1 MGKKTKATKKFQKN
15 HLTSSIEKRRA
26 GKKLN
31 DYKKAR
37 HAPKSG
43 HKAAEDEEPT
53 HEKKA
58 IEDMDADEFMNAQF
72 GDDDDEDED
81 DDPEEEEEDLLKA
94 DDDEEK
100 DGDQEFELGEEDESE
115 EDDEMPEGSLRADN
129 AALRNE
135 LGSHKDQLK
144 SLEEQDPEFFKYLQE
159 NDQDLLNWD
168 ESDEEEE
175 DPATEAAPGAGTE
188 DAMEEEEAS
197 EPARAGKE
205 RGVLTTKMVT
215 EWCKAAKEN
224 RDIASVKKLL
234 RGYRSACHYGDAQ
247 LDDLDSEY
255 NIASSNVFNKLM
267 LFVLREIDG
276 IFRSILGMA
285 GKDPALTSNVS
296 LEKRPR
302 WKKVEPLLKSYL
314 GNTLHIAGQMTDD
327 SMIAFTLRR
336 LGASAD
342 LMEPFD
348 RLTRKILRMAL
359 GVFAGGD
366 SVDNARLRVSA
377 ILFIRRLAVAV
388 PGYLDKCLRG
398 VYRTFA
404 ANAKFVTP
412 TSIPSISF
420 MADCV
425 VEMYGLDHAAS
436 YQHAFVA
443 IRQLA
448 LLLRS
453 ALTTKTKDAFQAI
466 YCWQAVWCMEV
477 WVRVLVAY
485 TESVELQAL
494 VYPVAQII
502 VGAARLL
509 PAARYFPLRLR
520 LVRLLNRLA
529 AGTGKFIP
537 VSSLLIEVLQFKELS
552 KSPLAAGGAGKPP
565 DFATVLKVPKASLRT
580 TAFQGECMSQALW
593 LLAEH
598 LSHWGY
604 SPSFPELTHVPIVA
618 LRAFVKKTSVDRF
631 RKQAKSLVEVVERHS
646 DWVVGKRNTVDFAP
660 RDTMAI
666 GSFMEAEKQ
675 AKQGPLYKYV
685 AQLRAEA
692 ERQQKALRASTVAVD
707 DPGASKAPAPKVPKF
722 GTGQAGTMDGD
733 EDEEDAEEDNENG
746 DEAFGTDWMP
756 SAEEKRKADL
766 KAKKKKLA
774 GAAKSRA
781 EAEDQDGG
789 ADDEVEDFVMSDDE
803 DEDEDEDAPQLPPPK
818 KGGKAGSANGANKK
832 GKKSKK

>member
-224 RDIASVKKLL
+224 RDIVRLKACLTCSLAFDPPALLVLVTHQSIDQSNVFKLAASVKKLL

-580 TAFQGECMSQALW
+580 TAFQ
-593 LLAEH
+593 
-598 LSHWGY
+598 
-604 SPSFPELTHVPIVA
+604 
-618 LRAFVKKTSVDRF
+618 
-631 RKQAKSLVEVVERHS
+631 SLVEVVERHS